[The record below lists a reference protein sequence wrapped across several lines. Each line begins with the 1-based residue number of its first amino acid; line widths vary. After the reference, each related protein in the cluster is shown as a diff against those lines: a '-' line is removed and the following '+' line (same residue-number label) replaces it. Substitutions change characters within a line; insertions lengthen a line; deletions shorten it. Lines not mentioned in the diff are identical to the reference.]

1 MVAGKMVGIEVLNC
15 TGGAEGGVDCL
26 FDVGSKGQDI
36 EVQFGV
42 EVADQDESCVQKG
55 IAAALKAFTDVL
67 KTVSPR
73 KITES
78 KKARKMSRCK
88 VADYRSMLPCAPRT
102 ISKNFLSTMFPVM

>member
-55 IAAALKAFTDVL
+55 IAAAPKAFTG
-67 KTVSPR
+67 R
-73 KITES
+73 CRA
-78 KKARKMSRCK
+78 ARWQTIEVCSLARREP
-88 VADYRSMLPCAPRT
+88 YRRT
-102 ISKNFLSTMFPVM
+102 FCRP